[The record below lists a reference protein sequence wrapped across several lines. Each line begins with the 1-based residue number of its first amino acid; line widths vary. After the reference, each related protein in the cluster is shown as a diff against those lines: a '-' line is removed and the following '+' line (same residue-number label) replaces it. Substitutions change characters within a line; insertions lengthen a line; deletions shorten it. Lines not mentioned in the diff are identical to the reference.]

1 MSPHPCF
8 ARLVRLSRAVAF
20 AGWAVAAAG
29 CSVGRAGPPAAPE
42 SGPETDPVVRRG
54 TFATRFLLTG
64 ELEASSAAVLTV
76 PPMPNWQTTIRWLET
91 EGAEVKAGQ
100 KVVEFDT
107 AAFASD
113 YGEKLLARDQ
123 AKSALEQAEATAA
136 SQRADKEFAVEQKSI
151 AVKKARID
159 ASVPQGF
166 VKAKEWQDYQI
177 ALDRAKTD
185 LAKAEEDLK
194 TQRAAGEESVRQAK
208 ITLDKARRE
217 LAASRQ
223 ALDGMVLTA
232 PRSGILVIAD
242 HPWEQRKLQVGDN
255 VWVGLPVARIPDLDT
270 MGVTAKLSDVDDGR
284 ITTGEPVV
292 CTLDAYPDRTYAG
305 RIADIMPVAQQEGN
319 RSLRRAY
326 TVRIRLD
333 RSDPARMRPG
343 MSVKVEVDG
352 PPRPDVLLAPRSGL
366 DLAANPPRARLASG
380 TTVPVTLGPCNDT
393 SCVVLDGLREGDR
406 LEVSG

>member
-1 MSPHPCF
+1 MSPHSCF
-8 ARLVRLSRAVAF
+8 ARFVRFSRAAAF

-29 CSVGRAGPPAAPE
+29 CSVGHAGAPAAGPEA
-42 SGPETDPVVRRG
+42 DPVVRRG

-123 AKSALEQAEATAA
+123 AESALEQAEATAA
-136 SQRADKEFAVEQKSI
+136 SQRADKEFAVEQKTI
-151 AVKKARID
+151 AVKKAKID

-166 VKAKEWQDYQI
+166 LKAKEWQDYQT
-177 ALDRAKTD
+177 ALDRAKTE
-185 LAKAEEDLK
+185 LAKAEEDRK
-194 TQRAAGEESVRQAK
+194 TQRAAGEESVRQAR
-208 ITLDKARRE
+208 IALAKADRE

-242 HPWEQRKLQVGDN
+242 HPWERRKFQVGDN

-305 RIADIMPVAQQEGN
+305 RIADIMPVAQAEGN

-352 PPRPDVLLAPRSGL
+352 APRPDVLLAPRAGL

-380 TTVPVTLGPCNDT
+380 RTVPVTLGPCNAM
-393 SCVVLDGLREGDR
+393 SCVVLDGLHEGDR